1 MAIGYNGPERR
12 QSKRVRVNLS
22 VMYRTKGALDVCIQ
36 TERGEFSATMVDIGE
51 GGLAILTGAELDRS
65 SLIWVKF
72 TLLKPNENQVS
83 FDFFG
88 LVECLGEIRDTT
100 LLSDGCY
107 RVGIAFT
114 RIDEDCKKD
123 IARFIQCLGI
133 GVTAERNGER
143 SDAI

>member
-1 MAIGYNGPERR
+1 
-12 QSKRVRVNLS
+12 
-22 VMYRTKGALDVCIQ
+22 MYRAEGSLEVCIQ
-36 TERGEFSATMVDIGE
+36 TERGEFAATMVDIGE
-51 GGLAILTGAELDRS
+51 GGLAILTGAELDLS

-72 TLLKPNENQVS
+72 TLLKPNGNQVS

-100 LLSDGCY
+100 SLSDSYY

-123 IARFIQCLGI
+123 IARFIQCLGS
-133 GVTAERNGER
+133 GVTAGRNGER
-143 SDAI
+143 NDEI